1 MKRKKIPNFLII
13 GAAKSG
19 TSSLYGLLRQH
30 PQVFMSKK
38 KEINFFGSDNN
49 FQKGWDWYESFF
61 AGSESALAI
70 GEATPAYTSRTENP
84 KVVKRIADSLPG
96 IKMIYIVRHP
106 IRRIESFWRF
116 RFIKAPDLSINQMVR
131 EESLKPWH
139 IDRSRYWFQL
149 SAYREYFRDDQILVL
164 FFEDF
169 KADPVRTLRQC
180 FEFIGVDPTIEI
192 SSPNKIYNKT
202 SSSIVEVKSIFHK
215 FRRLPFYNFIR
226 DIFPETWRKT
236 MMMKTRLKKEIKVPM
251 PEWDP
256 DTLRWVVD
264 QLAEEAR
271 KFLEFYGKP
280 ADFWVL

>member
-1 MKRKKIPNFLII
+1 MKDKKIPNFLII

-19 TSSLYGLLRQH
+19 TSSLHGLLSQH

-38 KEINFFGSDNN
+38 KELNFFGSNAN
-49 FQKGWDWYESFF
+49 FQKGWDWYQSFF
-61 AGSESALAI
+61 EGSGSASAI

-84 KVVKRIADSLPG
+84 EAVKRIADALPG
-96 IKMIYIVRHP
+96 IKLIYIVRHP

-116 RFIKAPDLSINQMVR
+116 RFRKAPDLSINQMVR

-139 IDRSRYWFQL
+139 IDRSRYWFQI

-169 KADPVRTLRQC
+169 KADPERTLRQC
-180 FEFIGVDPTIEI
+180 FEFLGVDPTIQI
-192 SSPNKIYNKT
+192 SNPHKIYNKT
-202 SSSIVEVKSIFHK
+202 KSSIEEVKSIFHK
-215 FRRLPFYNFIR
+215 FRSLPFYNFIR
-226 DIFPETWRKT
+226 NIFPETWRET
-236 MMMKTRLKKEIKVPM
+236 MMKKTRLKKEIKVPM

-256 DTLRWVVD
+256 DTLRWVID
-264 QLAEEAR
+264 QLAEDIK

-280 ADFWVL
+280 TDYWSL